1 MKTIGRAGIAMLL
14 IALAV
19 VSTHCAK
26 DKPGRAPA
34 DVSKIENNAVVVSTL
49 WLQLVD
55 EKEYGRS
62 WDETADF
69 FKRSVPRERWIGLMS
84 SSRKPFGAVLIR
96 ALDSRK
102 YVTSLPGAPDGE
114 YVVITYRTKFKNKKD
129 SVETVTPMKDR
140 DGKWRVSGYYVK

>member
-1 MKTIGRAGIAMLL
+1 MKTFSRIGVAVTVILLAMS
-14 IALAV
+14 APF
-19 VSTHCAK
+19 CAK

-34 DVSKIENNAVVVSTL
+34 DISRIENNAVVVSTL

-55 EKEYGRS
+55 ENEYGRS

-69 FKRSVPRERWIGLMS
+69 FKNSVPRDKWIGLVAA
-84 SSRKPFGAVLIR
+84 SRKSFGRVLIR
-96 ALDSRK
+96 SLDGRK
-102 YVTSLPGAPDGE
+102 YATSLPGAPDGE
-114 YVVITYRTKFKNKKD
+114 YVVITYRTKFRNKKD